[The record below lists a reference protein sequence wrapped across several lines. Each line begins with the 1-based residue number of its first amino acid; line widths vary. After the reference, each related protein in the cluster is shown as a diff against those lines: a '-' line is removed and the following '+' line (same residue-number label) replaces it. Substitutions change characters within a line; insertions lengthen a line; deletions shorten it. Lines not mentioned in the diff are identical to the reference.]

1 MVFLSLFKGTSINL
15 VSCHFYPLI
24 LKVSPI
30 GSLVESS
37 YICIVRQTKMNL
49 GLVNDFKY
57 RVMKLKNILSI
68 ICFLFVVASCSV
80 EDDTIMNDVTNNIEN
95 NEVSGSAY
103 VSVSVKSEQSATKAT
118 TGNSSKPSDYSS
130 HPISNCY
137 LLLLDDDSNIL
148 YRAFNDWGDNPVTNV
163 SFEDFKILV
172 KLKSVTKVI
181 AVINGSSNFRSKMD
195 GCVSLSDLAGIR
207 EEDAGS
213 VLSFGEG
220 SIDWTG
226 VKGSESTKNDV
237 PVVKVSGITAKFRIA
252 NVELSKF
259 NIKYFDCNEES
270 YKVQLDNFWLTGMK
284 SSVGLYDEGE
294 NAINNESP
302 EDNISFVSED
312 NSFDNLRTNKD
323 KYSKENSE
331 EFILEKF
338 NLIQEWATFRYVFP
352 NTDGENKVTAHLRF
366 SVTTAHGKK
375 YYEREYIVNRPS
387 GDGFTN
393 NSGTEY
399 VNPGYWYQL
408 NVTVHVKKD
417 FIDCAFTCSTKDWI
431 YNEINVDL

>member
-1 MVFLSLFKGTSINL
+1 
-15 VSCHFYPLI
+15 
-24 LKVSPI
+24 
-30 GSLVESS
+30 
-37 YICIVRQTKMNL
+37 MNL

-118 TGNSSKPSDYSS
+118 TGNSSKPSDYEYL

-137 LLLLDDDSNIL
+137 LLLLDGANNIL
-148 YRAFNDWGDNPVTNV
+148 YRAFKDWGDSPVENV

-181 AVINGSSNFRSKMD
+181 AVINGSSDFRSKMD
-195 GCVSLSDLAGIR
+195 GCVSLNDLTSIR

-220 SIDWTG
+220 SINWDG
-226 VKGSESTKNDV
+226 VDGSESTKNGV
-237 PVVKVSGITAKFRIA
+237 PVVKVSGITAKFRVA

-259 NIKYFDCNEES
+259 NIKYFDCDEDS
-270 YKVQLDNFWLTGMK
+270 YKVQLENFWLTGMK
-284 SSVGLYDEGE
+284 SSVGLYSEGE
-294 NAINNESP
+294 DAIK
-302 EDNISFVSED
+302 SED
-312 NSFDNLRTNKD
+312 LGDGKISDNEFDELRNIEE
-323 KYSKENSE
+323 KYSKEMNN

-338 NLIQEWATFRYVFP
+338 NLIQEWATFRYIFP
-352 NTDGENKVTAHLRF
+352 NTNGTEKVTAHLRF
-366 SVTTAHGKK
+366 SVTTTHGTK